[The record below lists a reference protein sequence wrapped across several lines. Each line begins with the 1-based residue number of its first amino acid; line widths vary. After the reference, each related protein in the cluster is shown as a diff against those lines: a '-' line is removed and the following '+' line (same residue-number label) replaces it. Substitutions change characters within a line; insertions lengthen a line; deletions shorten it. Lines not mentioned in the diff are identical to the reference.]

1 MVKDVGVYCR
11 LIIQSIIIV
20 ITTQHTAEENLGQKR
35 AGSNQVFN
43 FKRAADWPKV
53 KPESSRIML
62 AQEVTVIIMWLLKV
76 TKTSQLQP
84 LSGSGTEQVLFCF
97 VLEILYAACRCS
109 KSTSKLW
116 LQLRLD
122 QIFFHTKCLQ
132 FLSKKFMQSLAS

>member
-62 AQEVTVIIMWLLKV
+62 AQEVKSWHLVAVELNK
-76 TKTSQLQP
+76 
-84 LSGSGTEQVLFCF
+84 FFF
-97 VLEILYAACRCS
+97 VLCWKFCM
-109 KSTSKLW
+109 
-116 LQLRLD
+116 QLAD
-122 QIFFHTKCLQ
+122 AV
-132 FLSKKFMQSLAS
+132 S

>member
-62 AQEVTVIIMWLLKV
+62 AQEVTIIVTLLLKV
-76 TKTSQLQP
+76 TKTS
-84 LSGSGTEQVLFCF
+84 
-97 VLEILYAACRCS
+97 
-109 KSTSKLW
+109 
-116 LQLRLD
+116 
-122 QIFFHTKCLQ
+122 
-132 FLSKKFMQSLAS
+132 